1 MFCWDGLSCH
11 ERYSSRQY
19 FMSSQPW
26 ASQMAQGG
34 IFDTVNSAFG
44 NANRVYVK
52 VRAFALYPALRCP
65 LTGSAPVPASS
76 IVRQTSGLVTCL
88 HLPRRGISH
97 SGARAS

>member
-11 ERYSSRQY
+11 ERYSSREY

-44 NANRVYVK
+44 NANRIYVK
-52 VRAFALYPALRCP
+52 VRACALFPALCWPPDRLASC
-65 LTGSAPVPASS
+65 AASS
-76 IVRQTSGLVTCL
+76 IVRLTSGLATCL
-88 HLPRRGISH
+88 HLPRRGISR